1 MHKEIPY
8 TVLHNKDIP
17 AKEVPTACATKEAPT
32 ATCTT
37 KRYQQINILSHRH
50 QSASLEVHLQRVSQ
64 GVRGVRRHHHR
75 LVALVGHPNGEGRR
89 ARSLADTTLT
99 AHRTTHATN
108 QLDNKNI
115 EQIIYT
121 WYQVLRTPYTGGAI
135 RNGTGNQL
143 VRGFTLCD
151 LLDKQWSQVSSL
163 LPPERAFIFQIL
175 RKVVR
180 ACSIFYH
187 LLRSICLK
195 MVACHP

>member
-121 WYQVLRTPYTGGAI
+121 WYQVLRMFLNKQGERVHALSEEEGCE
-135 RNGTGNQL
+135 RNSTITTAACLFSNAFIPTVL
-143 VRGFTLCD
+143 PAPVRGRQNRTNNGCGLQAPAAAC
-151 LLDKQWSQVSSL
+151 
-163 LPPERAFIFQIL
+163 LP
-175 RKVVR
+175 
-180 ACSIFYH
+180 H
-187 LLRSICLK
+187 
-195 MVACHP
+195 